1 MDADKLVG
9 ELTKLVSEKQITTD
23 DIDKALANYETDM
36 VARGSAA
43 CLASRKTAWD
53 NHNPDKL
60 FRFKRHIMLK
70 TWNWKLNV
78 YEASKTVQWTL
89 KLALASFVVL
99 LLAFLYSFFTR

>member
-9 ELTKLVSEKQITTD
+9 ELIKLISVKQVTTD

-60 FRFKRHIMLK
+60 FRFKRYLMLR

-78 YEASKTVQWTL
+78 YEASKAVQWTV
-89 KLALASFVVL
+89 KLVLTGFVVL
-99 LLAFLYSFFTR
+99 LLAFLHSFFTR